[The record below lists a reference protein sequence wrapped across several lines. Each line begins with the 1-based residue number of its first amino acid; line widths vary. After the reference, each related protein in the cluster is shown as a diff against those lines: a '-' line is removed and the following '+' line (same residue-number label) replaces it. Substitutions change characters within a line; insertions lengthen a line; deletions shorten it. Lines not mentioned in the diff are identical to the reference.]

1 MTPVPI
7 SILILTR
14 NEQQDLPAC
23 LASVAWSDDVHVFD
37 SESTDRTAE
46 IARAAGAHVTARAFD
61 TYAAQRNAALT
72 TLPFK
77 HDWIFILDAD
87 ERPTP
92 SLAREMEV
100 AIASSPEG
108 VAAYKVQRRD
118 FLWNTWLKHAQLSP
132 YYIRLVRRGHARY
145 VRAVNEALEV
155 DGAIGQLTAPLDHYP
170 FSKGISHWVAK
181 HNVYSTM
188 EAQLLASGAATADAS
203 LRTALLDRDF
213 HRRRTAQKAI
223 FYSLPGRSL
232 VKWFYM
238 MFVRGAI
245 LDGTAGVTYA
255 TLQSFYEYLIE
266 VKRKELQQKDREQG
280 LGIRDQGYGSGSGS

>member
-1 MTPVPI
+1 
-7 SILILTR
+7 
-14 NEQQDLPAC
+14 
-23 LASVAWSDDVHVFD
+23 VFD

-46 IARAAGAHVTARAFD
+46 IARAAGAHVTTRAFD
-61 TYAAQRNAALT
+61 TYSAQRNAALT

-87 ERPTP
+87 ERPTAH
-92 SLAREMEV
+92 LAREMEV

-108 VAAYKVQRRD
+108 VAAYKVRRRD

-155 DGAIGQLTAPLDHYP
+155 DGSIGQFDAPLDHYP

-181 HNVYSTM
+181 HNIYSTM
-188 EAQLLASGAATADAS
+188 EAQLLASGTATADAS
-203 LRTALLDRDF
+203 LRTAIFDRDF

-223 FYSLPGRSL
+223 FYSLPGRPL
-232 VKWFYM
+232 IKWIYM

-245 LDGTAGVTYA
+245 LDGAAGTAYT

-266 VKRKELQQKDREQG
+266 LKRKELLQKQKP
-280 LGIRDQGYGSGSGS
+280 

>member
-1 MTPVPI
+1 MTPI

-14 NEQQDLPAC
+14 NEEQDIAAC
-23 LASVAWSDDVHVFD
+23 LASVAWSDDIHVFD

-46 IARAAGAHVTARAFD
+46 IARAAGAHVTTRTFD
-61 TYAAQRNAALT
+61 TYSAQRNAALT

-87 ERPTP
+87 ERPTEHL
-92 SLAREMEV
+92 SREMAV
-100 AIASSPEG
+100 AVASSPEC
-108 VAAYKVQRRD
+108 VAAYRIRRRD

-132 YYIRLVRRGHARY
+132 FYIRLVRKGRARY
-145 VRAVNEALEV
+145 VRAVNEAIEV
-155 DGAIGQLTAPLDHYP
+155 DGSIGQFDAPMDHYP
-170 FSKGISHWVAK
+170 FSKGISHWVTK

-203 LRTALLDRDF
+203 LRTALFGRDF

-223 FYSLPGRSL
+223 FYSLPGRPL
-232 VKWFYM
+232 IKWLYM

-245 LDGTAGVTYA
+245 LDGAAGTTYA

-266 VKRKELQQKDREQG
+266 LKRKELLQKQKP
-280 LGIRDQGYGSGSGS
+280 